1 MVLHLYFQ
9 QRQLLEV
16 FMAFVN
22 RINCNFSDHPKY
34 PCISIFF
41 QGCDKKDIT
50 GYFCPQCHNPDTWE
64 PSCMFSISY
73 ENIFKIVAAKINTL
87 LLAYNYCA
95 VSLVGGEPLHIT
107 NREDVLKLTK
117 LLKETYGS
125 KVVILLYSW
134 RTEKDIEAQNLEE
147 YLSYIDELCL
157 GEYLES
163 KHVDGFPA
171 SSNQKYIKNKYSII
185 FS

>member
-1 MVLHLYFQ
+1 
-9 QRQLLEV
+9 
-16 FMAFVN
+16 MAFVN

-34 PCISIFF
+34 PCVSVFF

-134 RTEKDIEAQNLEE
+134 RTEKDIETQNLEE

-171 SSNQKYIKNKYSII
+171 SSNQKYIKNKYSMI